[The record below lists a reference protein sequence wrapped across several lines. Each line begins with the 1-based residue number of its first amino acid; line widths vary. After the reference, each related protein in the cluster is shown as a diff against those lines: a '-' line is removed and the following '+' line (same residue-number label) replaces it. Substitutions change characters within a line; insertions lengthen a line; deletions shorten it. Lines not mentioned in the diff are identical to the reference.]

1 MDDVADFGV
10 VKKRNNMSRE
20 RAMRSDS
27 LTPMRANLI
36 MTQIQEE
43 RASSVLA
50 PRRLSMEK
58 ATMLYMD

>member
-10 VKKRNNMSRE
+10 VKKRNNVSRE

-27 LTPMRANLI
+27 LTPTRANLI

-43 RASSVLA
+43 RASSFSA

-58 ATMLYMD
+58 ATMLDMD